1 MNNENN
7 NSNNYVAPKS
17 VDLNNADLS
26 KASDILNRERTN
38 IVSATLQANSAI
50 NAEDAKVVNNAI
62 KVKKKNPLI
71 NALIVIISLI
81 VGGALIFFVL
91 KYSKEFIDKGEE
103 PTTTTT
109 TTRLNMHTKVLNYLT
124 DLSKVRKFETS
135 SRILF
140 LLPENFDLVNNS
152 LYYFSIDKNE
162 ASVINQ
168 TYGTYT
174 IVDEALVLDNNE
186 RFEITEGGI
195 SQNDI
200 ILNIYDDE
208 YKYYYSKNEG
218 YNSLLLIN
226 GTLKCETS
234 LYLTSDTISTNII
247 MSSYQETQDSIIL
260 SNGTVFSKQDKV
272 IVDNINNKYLT
283 LAG

>member
-17 VDLNNADLS
+17 VDLNNADLRE
-26 KASDILNRERTN
+26 ASDILNRERTN

-50 NAEDAKVVNNAI
+50 NVEDAKVVNNAI

-81 VGGALIFFVL
+81 VGGTLIFFAF

-109 TTRLNMHTKVLNYLT
+109 TTRLNMHTKVLNYLN

-162 ASVINQ
+162 SSVINQ

-208 YKYYYSKNEG
+208 YKYYYSKNER

>member
-17 VDLNNADLS
+17 VDLNNADLRE
-26 KASDILNRERTN
+26 ASDILNRERTN

-50 NAEDAKVVNNAI
+50 NVEDAKVVNNAI

-81 VGGALIFFVL
+81 VGGALIFFAL

-140 LLPENFDLVNNS
+140 LLPGSFDLVNNS

-247 MSSYQETQDSIIL
+247 MSGYQEDQNVITL
-260 SNGTVFSKQDKV
+260 SNGMVFQKIDKSLV
-272 IVDNINNKYLT
+272 YNNNNLT